1 MSVSQQYRLSGR
13 RASEIVASIEA
24 AIRAGRLPPGA
35 TLPPVRALAEDLGVS
50 PNTVAAAYR
59 SLRERGLVSGAR
71 RRGTTVTEA
80 PALPARTAP
89 PLPAGVR
96 NLADGAP
103 DPRLLPPLGQALR
116 RVPARP
122 RLYDEPP
129 VLESLAA
136 LAGAELR
143 ADGVPTDELTVVG
156 GAMDG
161 VERLLGAYL
170 RPGDRV
176 AVEDPGYPNLLDLVA
191 AAGLRAE
198 PVPLDAAGMLPDG
211 LERAIG
217 RGAAAVVLT
226 PRAQNP
232 TGAAVTRARA
242 AELRRVLTAA
252 PEVLGIEDD
261 HAGAI
266 AGQPHHPCVVGQPRW
281 AVVRSTS
288 KVFGPDLRLATL
300 TGDGQTV
307 ARVAG
312 RHRLGAGWV
321 SHLLQELVAGLIEQD
336 AAHEWRAVAA
346 RAYAER
352 RAEMAA
358 ALRDIGIATHS
369 TSGLNLWVQVAD
381 EAGTVARLLESGWAV
396 AAGQRHRLESAPGI
410 RVTIA
415 TLEPGEAQRFTA
427 DLARCLA
434 TGRPHY
440 TG

>member
-13 RASEIVASIEA
+13 RASEIVASVEA

-35 TLPPVRALAEDLGVS
+35 TLPPVRGLADDLGVS

-59 SLRERGLVSGAR
+59 SLRERGLISGAR
-71 RRGTTVTEA
+71 RRGTTVNAA
-80 PALPARTAP
+80 PAVPTRTAP

-103 DPRLLPPLGQALR
+103 DRRLLPPLRTALR
-116 RVPARP
+116 SLPEKS
-122 RLYDEPP
+122 RLYDEPSA
-129 VLESLAA
+129 LDSFAR

-143 ADGVPTDELTVVG
+143 ADGVPADELAVVG

-161 VERLLGAYL
+161 VERTLAAYL

-191 AAGLRAE
+191 AMGLRAE
-198 PVPLDAAGMLPDG
+198 PVALDGEGMRPDG
-211 LERAIG
+211 LRRAID
-217 RGAAAVVLT
+217 RGAAAVVFT

-232 TGAAVTRARA
+232 TGAAFSQARSRQ
-242 AELRRVLTAA
+242 LRDVLAVS

-261 HAGAI
+261 HAAAI
-266 AGQPHHPCVVGQPRW
+266 AGAAHHPCVAGQPRW
-281 AVVRSTS
+281 AVVRSAA
-288 KVFGPDLRLATL
+288 KVFGPDLRVAILA
-300 TGDGQTV
+300 GDAQTV

-321 SHLLQELVAGLIEQD
+321 SHLLQQLVADLIEQD
-336 AAHEWRAVAA
+336 ATQNWRVHAA
-346 RAYAER
+346 RAYAQR
-352 RAEMAA
+352 REALVA
-358 ALRDIGIATHS
+358 ALARVGIDAQG
-369 TSGLNLWVQVAD
+369 TSGLNVWVPVPD
-381 EAGTVARLLESGWAV
+381 EAGTVARMLECGWAV
-396 AAGQRHRLESAPGI
+396 AAGQRYRIASPPGI
-410 RVTIA
+410 RISVA
-415 TLEPGEAQRFTA
+415 ALEPDEADRVAA

-434 TGRPHY
+434 PRPHY